1 MTIPNTA
8 KSSYLKFIEKFQNY
22 RSKKLA
28 FLGKWLVNLG
38 FNANFLTFLSLVSG
52 LLAIYFM
59 FSNYLYLIIFTCLHL
74 LFDGLDG
81 VVARIKGASLFGAYF
96 DLSVDSLVGILVFLR
111 VSFYLNDYIPLIVA
125 ILFLFALL
133 NFFISR
139 MKAPILFMRTVA
151 LLVFI
156 VATFPNFPWTKEL
169 LIFGYLVGG
178 AVTLFS
184 LAKQL
189 QWFLEKKYG

>member
-1 MTIPNTA
+1 MLINDIIYTFCCFAFQCFNFAFSLPPA
-8 KSSYLKFIEKFQNY
+8 YLGSYEDID
-22 RSKKLA
+22 
-28 FLGKWLVNLG
+28 
-38 FNANFLTFLSLVSG
+38 FNAERVCTL
-52 LLAIYFM
+52 
-59 FSNYLYLIIFTCLHL
+59 
-74 LFDGLDG
+74 
-81 VVARIKGASLFGAYF
+81 
-96 DLSVDSLVGILVFLR
+96 LVGILVFLR